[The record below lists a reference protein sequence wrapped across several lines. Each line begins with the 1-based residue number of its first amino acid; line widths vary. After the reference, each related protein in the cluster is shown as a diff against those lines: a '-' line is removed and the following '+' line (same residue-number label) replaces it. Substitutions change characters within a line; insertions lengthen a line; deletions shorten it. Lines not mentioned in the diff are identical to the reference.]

1 MRRPTDLA
9 RAPVLDF
16 VLDGAPPE
24 SSREKVRGA
33 LKVWAPAGDKF
44 AARVLR
50 HVEPASRDAVLEGHA
65 AVVRILNGE
74 LARLG

>member
-1 MRRPTDLA
+1 VLEFVYERASDGREETDEAARRALV
-9 RAPVLDF
+9 RA
-16 VLDGAPPE
+16 
-24 SSREKVRGA
+24 A
-33 LKVWAPAGDKF
+33 LKVWAPAGDRF

-65 AVVRILNGE
+65 LVVRILNGE